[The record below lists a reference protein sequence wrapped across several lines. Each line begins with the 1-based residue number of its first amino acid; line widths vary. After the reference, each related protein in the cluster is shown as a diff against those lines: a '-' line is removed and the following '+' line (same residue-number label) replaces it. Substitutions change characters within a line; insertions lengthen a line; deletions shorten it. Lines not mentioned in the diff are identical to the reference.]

1 MVAFS
6 LGLGFMGSPR
16 SRMAAIRQAAIS
28 RGPRSRSSGM
38 SVSLGEQKANSQ
50 PRYFRNRE
58 LHFSRIGEIIL
69 HSRRIVMWVLS
80 QRVAGF
86 SSEVP
91 ANLSDKQ
98 VQKRLSSAARKA
110 FFKLADAWKIR
121 DEEAK
126 QLLGGISN
134 GGFYQ
139 LKGGEVKA
147 PLDEDRLVRV
157 SLLVGIFK
165 ALNTLYS
172 QKLADA
178 WISLPNSNP
187 MFAGEA
193 PLAYMVKG
201 GQPAMMRVRQLLDA
215 RRVAG

>member
-1 MVAFS
+1 
-6 LGLGFMGSPR
+6 
-16 SRMAAIRQAAIS
+16 MA
-28 RGPRSRSSGM
+28 
-38 SVSLGEQKANSQ
+38 
-50 PRYFRNRE
+50 
-58 LHFSRIGEIIL
+58 
-69 HSRRIVMWVLS
+69 VLS
-80 QRVAGF
+80 QPVAGF
-86 SSEVP
+86 S
-91 ANLSDKQ
+91 ADMAADLSDKQ
-98 VQKRLSSAARKA
+98 VQKRLSPTARKA
-110 FFKLADAWKIR
+110 FFKITQAWKIR

-134 GGFYQ
+134 GAFYQ
-139 LKGGEVKA
+139 LKGGALKTS
-147 PLDEDRLVRV
+147 LDQDRLVRV

-178 WISLPNSNP
+178 WILLPNSNP